1 VIYKNLSSRPIRIV
15 GGAGARLYDDRGN
28 EYLDACGGVCVS
40 GLGHNHPR
48 VVEAIREQAGKIS
61 WAHAGSFTTDPA
73 EELAEYLVGLSEG
86 LSYVQFLSSGSE
98 AMELALKTAY
108 QYHWERGEPER
119 QVFVARR
126 QNFHG
131 STFATLAISGNAQ
144 RRSIFE
150 PLLRPAVFVS
160 PCYAY
165 RDRLESETDEDYV
178 ARLARELESAVLEL
192 GPEKVAGFVAETVV
206 GSTSG
211 AVPPV
216 EGYFRA
222 IKEVCERYGML
233 LILDE
238 VMAGLGRTGRHFAYQ
253 DDGIVPDVVA
263 VGKGLAEGYQP
274 ISAMLVTKEVYDAL
288 ATGSGVLRNG
298 QTYVNHPVACAAALC
313 AQRTIAEEGLL
324 DQVRT
329 RGAQLRS
336 LLEELKETVPY
347 VGDVRGRGLF
357 LGVELVAD
365 QETKEP
371 LPVEFDF
378 ATRMKAVAFEHG
390 LLTYP
395 GSGTIDGVRG
405 HHVLFAPPFVATE
418 SDVAEIAERFEAA
431 LTTVLR
437 EKERGDSD
445 DLAALVA
452 TEAVSAEAQGRR
464 LDLSHVLTAATEHD
478 ERRSHS

>member
-1 VIYKNLSSRPIRIV
+1 MDFYSGIIMRAIGIPVEMFTVIFAIGRMPGWIANYKEVMEDGHARNWVLDRVITQDTV
-15 GGAGARLYDDRGN
+15 GPTLVQPLRKLADEAD
-28 EYLDACGGVCVS
+28 S
-40 GLGHNHPR
+40 G
-48 VVEAIREQAGKIS
+48 K
-61 WAHAGSFTTDPA
+61 
-73 EELAEYLVGLSEG
+73 LAEYLVGLSGG
-86 LSYVQFLSSGSE
+86 LAYAQFLSGGSE
-98 AMELALKTAY
+98 AMELALKTTY

-126 QNFHG
+126 QNYHG
-131 STFATLAISGNAQ
+131 STFATLAISGNVQ

-150 PLLRPAVFVS
+150 PLLRPGAFVS

-165 RDRLESETDEDYV
+165 RDQLEAEADADYV
-178 ARLARELESAVLEL
+178 ARLAAELESLVLEI

-216 EGYFRA
+216 EGYFEA
-222 IKEVCERYGML
+222 IKELCERYGML

-253 DDGIVPDVVA
+253 DDGIVPDIVA
-263 VGKGLAEGYQP
+263 VGKGLAAGYQP
-274 ISAMLVTKEVYDAL
+274 ISAMLVTKEVHAAL
-288 ATGSGVLRNG
+288 ATGSGILRNG
-298 QTYVNHPVACAAALC
+298 QTYVNHPIACAAALSV
-313 AQRTIAEEGLL
+313 QRTIVEEGLL
-324 DQVRT
+324 DQIRA
-329 RGAQLRS
+329 RGAQLRA
-336 LLEELKETVPY
+336 LLEELKDTVPY

-365 QETKEP
+365 QDSKEP

-378 ATRMKAVAFEHG
+378 ASRMKAVAFEHG

-395 GSGTIDGVRG
+395 GSGTIDGVSG

-418 SDVAEIAERFEAA
+418 SEVAEMAERFEAA

-437 EKERGDSD
+437 ELEP
-445 DLAALVA
+445 AVA
-452 TEAVSAEAQGRR
+452 TGAGSGTRKGGLQR
-464 LDLSHVLTAATEHD
+464 
-478 ERRSHS
+478 